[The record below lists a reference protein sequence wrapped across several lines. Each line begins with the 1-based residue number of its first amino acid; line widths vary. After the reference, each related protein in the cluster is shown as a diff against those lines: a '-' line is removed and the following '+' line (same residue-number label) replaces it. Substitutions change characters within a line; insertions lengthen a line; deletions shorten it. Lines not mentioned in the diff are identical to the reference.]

1 MINPRLEVPKDSA
14 GGIVSILETMGEEFR
29 KSLKGF
35 RSDEREAQHA
45 YDTMVKENS
54 VTEAAKTAEI
64 QASESEVKSLKV
76 SIHDLS
82 SDHKMVTSEL
92 GAINDYVDKLKPQC
106 EGRTVPYAERK
117 AKREAE
123 ITGLKEALS
132 IIAAE
137 GSSAAFASF
146 VQIRHLR
153 SRV

>member
-1 MINPRLEVPKDSA
+1 
-14 GGIVSILETMGEEFR
+14 
-29 KSLKGF
+29 
-35 RSDEREAQHA
+35 
-45 YDTMVKENS
+45 
-54 VTEAAKTAEI
+54 
-64 QASESEVKSLKV
+64 LKV
-76 SIHDLS
+76 SIHDFT

-123 ITGLKEALS
+123 IQGLKEALS
-132 IIAAE
+132 IIASE

-146 VQIRHLR
+146 AQIRHLR